1 MKQFEI
7 LSGAISAFRNR
18 LILLMTMFIVGVIV
32 TIVYTLQQSQT
43 YQAEA
48 VIQIE
53 SAQVSDGGLGG
64 GLGTSAAHRLQLIE
78 QRLMARDNLAEMI
91 ERHSLFTADPNMS
104 VSTKVDVLRQ
114 AITIIQIQGEEAV
127 GFGAVAVPAGLRI
140 LVRLQEADKAADL
153 ANDLVDTVIT
163 QNENRRSSEARDTLS
178 FFATEEDRL
187 LEKIDELETNLAR
200 YKQDNSDL
208 LPTSISGLNAQET
221 SFRSA
226 ILDIDQEIL
235 GLKSD
240 QSRQREDF
248 VQRQVAILEEQ
259 KMLLSERLA
268 GVMAKL
274 QRAPDVERELAQLN
288 RELALYQGQY
298 DVVTQNRA
306 EAELSLT
313 LENRQQSERFEI
325 LEHAI
330 TPDYPVSTSRRL
342 IFLVGA
348 AISFFGAAAVIYI
361 YENVNTI
368 VRNAVQMKE
377 ELDLVPVVSIPP
389 IPSQREMFGQRMV
402 IAFMLALLFMVIPL
416 VTLQF
421 L

>member
-18 LILLMTMFIVGVIV
+18 LILLLTIFIVGVIV
-32 TIVYTLQQSQT
+32 TIVYTLQQAQT

-53 SAQVSDGGLGG
+53 SPQVSDGGLGG

-91 ERHSLFTADPNMS
+91 DRHGLFTADPSMS
-104 VSTKVDVLRQ
+104 VSTKVDILRQ

-153 ANDLVDTVIT
+153 ANDLVETVIT

-240 QSRQREDF
+240 QSRQREEF

-361 YENVNTI
+361 YENVNSI

>member
-18 LILLMTMFIVGVIV
+18 LILLLTIFIVGVVV
-32 TIVYTLQQSQT
+32 TIVYTLQQAQT

-53 SAQVSDGGLGG
+53 SPQVSDGGLGG

-91 ERHSLFTADPNMS
+91 DRHGLFTADPSMS
-104 VSTKVDVLRQ
+104 VSTKVDILRQ

-153 ANDLVDTVIT
+153 ANDLVETVIT

-240 QSRQREDF
+240 QSRQREEF
-248 VQRQVAILEEQ
+248 VQRQVVILEEQ

-361 YENVNTI
+361 YENVNSI

>member
-7 LSGAISAFRNR
+7 LSGAFGAFRNR
-18 LILLMTMFIVGVIV
+18 LVLLMAMFIIGVIV
-32 TIVYTLQQSQT
+32 TIVYTLQQAQT
-43 YQAEA
+43 YRAEA

-53 SAQVSDGGLGG
+53 SPQVSDGGLGG

-91 ERHSLFTADPNMS
+91 ERHGLFTADPTMS
-104 VSTKVDVLRQ
+104 ISTKVDVLRQ
-114 AITIIQIQGEEAV
+114 AITIFQIQGEEAV

-140 LVRLQEADKAADL
+140 AVQLQEAEKAAEL
-153 ANDLVDTVIT
+153 ANDLVETVIT

-178 FFATEEDRL
+178 FFATEEERIL
-187 LEKIDELETNLAR
+187 GKIDELETALAR

-208 LPTSISGLNAQET
+208 LPTAVSGLSGQEA
-221 SFRSA
+221 SFRAA

-240 QSRQREDF
+240 QSRQREEF

-268 GVMAKL
+268 GVTAKL

-298 DVVTQNRA
+298 NIVTQNRA

-313 LENRQQSERFEI
+313 LENRQQAERFEI

-330 TPDYPVSTSRRL
+330 TPDYPISTSRRL

-361 YENVNTI
+361 YENVNSI
-368 VRNAVQMKE
+368 VRNAAQMKE